1 MAESIL
7 DWLDAEEG
15 AQDIYSLLGHSRF
28 DPDQKGIKASINKAT
43 RELLPY
49 QSHNNNAVAQR
60 AMRLLTELGGA
71 EIVVG
76 DDEKLREH
84 HKQIVDMLY
93 DDYAAQ
99 NGDDVEQWNRDD
111 VRKWLQ
117 KDAAVHKA
125 SVDSTLE
132 MLCPAPV
139 EDEEDVVD
147 IEELEEEAQ
156 AERVAK
162 KKRALAKRKKAIE
175 KRKQAAEERKVREA
189 ERKKKKQADRLE
201 DMLESLGVRPQ
212 NADWRLRSTKKSR
225 AERRAGGGR
234 KGKGKG
240 KPTPRGRA
248 TRGRRHQ
255 QASPM
260 KMPMIIVGSVLVVGL
275 VALWVIFGGGQPD
288 PAVVKITLSPPDA
301 TVTVYHIVD
310 PDDTTKNVALGEEDG
325 VTIKVVGEV
334 HTVTFVGAKEEETY
348 KVMCTHEKHIENGFT
363 WTPRPRS
370 TLEQDLKL
378 PPKKGGE

>member
-28 DPDQKGIKASINKAT
+28 DPDQKGIKASISKAT

-49 QSHNNNAVAQR
+49 QSHNNNNVAQR

-93 DDYAAQ
+93 DDYAAI
-99 NGDDVEQWNRDD
+99 NGDDVEKWNRDD
-111 VRKWLQ
+111 VRNWLR
-117 KDAAVHKA
+117 KEAAVHKA

-139 EDEEDVVD
+139 EDEEDLVD

-156 AERVAK
+156 AERIAK
-162 KKRALAKRKKAIE
+162 KKRELAKRKKAIE
-175 KRKQAAEERKVREA
+175 KRKQAAEQRKIAEA

-212 NADWRLRSTKKSR
+212 NADWRLRATKKSR
-225 AERRAGGGR
+225 AERRSGGK
-234 KGKGKG
+234 KGKGKS
-240 KPTPRGRA
+240 TPRGRA

-255 QASPM
+255 QSSP
-260 KMPMIIVGSVLVVGL
+260 KKLPLIIGGSLLVVGV
-275 VALWVIFGGGQPD
+275 VALWLIFGGGQPD
-288 PAVVKITLSPPDA
+288 PAVVKITLSPADA
-301 TVTVYHIVD
+301 TVTVYHVVD
-310 PDDTTKNVALGEEDG
+310 PDDTTKNRALGEEDG
-325 VTIKVVGEV
+325 VTIKVVEDV
-334 HTVTFVGAKEEETY
+334 HTVSFVGAKEEETY

-370 TLEQDLKL
+370 LLEQPIKL